1 MDCRYIPSNDAALTI
16 ALGWNRDLHTF
27 FAEVFR
33 HDEDSESP
41 DGTLLRISDMPRQ
54 ITKPEALI
62 GPLAPYGALSPDMI
76 ATLRADRRRATNIFF
91 VAAAIAA
98 DLLTATRAATRVAKR
113 EFLFAMCCARRRRSY
128 DNRPPIR
135 RDDWSEEDIPF

>member
-1 MDCRYIPSNDAALTI
+1 MNYRYIPSNDPALTI
-16 ALGWNRDLHTF
+16 ALGWNPNLHTF

-33 HDEDSESP
+33 HDEDGESR
-41 DGTLLRISDMPRQ
+41 DGTLLHTGVMPRK
-54 ITKPEALI
+54 ITKPEGLI
-62 GPLAPYGALSPDMI
+62 GLLAPYGTLSSDMI

-91 VAAAIAA
+91 VAAVIAA

-113 EFLFAMCCARRRRSY
+113 EFLFAMRVARKRRAY

-135 RDDWSEEDIPF
+135 RDDWREEDIPF